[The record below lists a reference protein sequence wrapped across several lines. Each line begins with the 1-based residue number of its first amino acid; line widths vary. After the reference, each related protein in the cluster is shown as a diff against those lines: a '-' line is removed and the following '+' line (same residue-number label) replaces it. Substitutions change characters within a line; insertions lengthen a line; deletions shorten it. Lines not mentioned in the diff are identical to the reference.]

1 MFLALKDLL
10 MTDAMPSHSRIDL
23 AAEIISA
30 FVSKNTVSAEEL
42 PSLIS
47 QVHIALDN
55 LGKPVATQ
63 AEKPI
68 PPVPIKKTVTPD
80 YLISLEDGKRY
91 KSLRRHLSTRGLTPE
106 QYREKWGLRRDYPM
120 VAPNYSAQ
128 RSELARSLG
137 LGQKRQ
143 GTTKQAA
150 KTASTSAK
158 VTGEAPERR
167 GRKKAE

>member
-1 MFLALKDLL
+1 
-10 MTDAMPSHSRIDL
+10 MTDTMTPPSRIDL
-23 AAEIISA
+23 AADIVSA
-30 FVSKNTVSAEEL
+30 FVSNNKMNVEEL

-47 QVHIALDN
+47 QVHGALEN
-55 LGKPVATQ
+55 LGKPVQ
-63 AEKPI
+63 QEPEKLTPLM
-68 PPVPIKKTVTPD
+68 PIKKTITPD

-91 KSLRRHLSTRGLTPE
+91 KSLRRHLKGRGLTPE
-106 QYREKWGLRRDYPM
+106 QYRQKWGLPWDYPL
-120 VAPNYSAQ
+120 VSATYSAQ

-143 GTTKQAA
+143 GATKQAA

-158 VTGEAPERR
+158 VTGEAPKKR